1 VKEKNKNFLFFIFC
15 YIWFF
20 TTLGFCEE
28 LGLASWY
35 GGEEPLNYFTA
46 SGEVFSPFRFTCAH
60 RTLPFGTLLRI
71 TNLSNNKSVIV
82 RVNDRGPAD
91 WLPSRVVDLT
101 RFAFEQIE
109 NLDKG
114 LTFVKVEVL
123 NNAES
128 ETATI
133 PEAQIK
139 YELTQEI
146 RDIVRSEIKDMFKE
160 VKEETKVAKKM
171 TKGINYE

>member
-1 VKEKNKNFLFFIFC
+1 LGYTWIFA
-15 YIWFF
+15 I
-20 TTLGFCEE
+20 LVFCEE
-28 LGLASWY
+28 YGLASWY
-35 GGEEPLNYFTA
+35 GGGEPLNYFTA
-46 SGEVFSPFRFTCAH
+46 SGEIFSPFRFTCAH

-101 RFAFEQIE
+101 RLAFEQIE
-109 NLDKG
+109 DLDKG

-123 NNAES
+123 NNIES
-128 ETATI
+128 QTATI
-133 PEAQIK
+133 PQAQLT
-139 YELTQEI
+139 YEFTQEI
-146 RDIVRSEIKDMFKE
+146 RDIVRSEIKDMFRE
-160 VKEETKVAKKM
+160 VKNEMKLVKN